1 MVAERWPLTPT
12 RFGRGRPAARL
23 RSVGCSPDP
32 AGAGGALDAERANA
46 LAPIVAKMPHWG
58 APVWLWRV
66 IRALNGC
73 KQVSQQNMLVA
84 LRDRLRAAVAAAR
97 QRLAQLRVRGS
108 APPPTGAPAVN
119 DPLFDD
125 NAAPLPGTGSR
136 AFWIGLIIV
145 SLSLIF
151 GLATYLILTGLT
163 PIVPRN
169 EVVLGVLFIN
179 LLLVV
184 AMVVVIAVQMAGLWR
199 GWKRKVA
206 GARLHARIVALFSLI
221 AALPALLLAIGA
233 TMTFS
238 RALDNWFNRQTTS
251 IVISSLD
258 VAHAYLEEHGQ
269 VIRTDIVNMAKD
281 LDDAAPQL
289 AGDARKFRELVFAQA
304 GLRDLPVAYVVDAK
318 GAVKVAALEDERIPY
333 IPPPEHLIR
342 AAESGQVPLLMPINS
357 FRVAAIA
364 KLHNYPD
371 AYLYVA
377 RGVSP
382 KVVGHLRRTEA
393 GVAEYEQLRARS
405 GGLKLAHGLM
415 YFMISLTALLA
426 AIWIGLWFAGGFV
439 APIRRLIGA
448 AQQVAIGNLKVQ
460 LPIRRGEGDLRRL
473 SQNFNHMTH
482 ELERQRSELV
492 SANDQLTQRG
502 RFIEAVLSGVSAG
515 VVGLDQAG
523 RITLANRSAQKL
535 LGLEGSELVGRDLA
549 EALPAFATVV
559 AEARDHK
566 SRPQHEVTLAIRGE
580 ERTFSVRVPR
590 EQPGGSEGS
599 VITFDDVTELVAAQ
613 RTAAWADIARRIAH
627 EIKNPLTPIQ
637 LAAERI
643 KRKYGKT
650 ITEDRDV
657 FDRCTETII
666 RQVGDVTRMVDEFSA
681 FARTPK
687 PEMQDHD
694 IRELVRGAV
703 LDRQMS
709 GADIVFETKVGKDP
723 IIVSCDRRLIS
734 QAVTNLVKNAQE
746 AVQAFADGPNK
757 EPGWTGRIE
766 THVRRNGDRVDIEVI
781 DNGPGLPKHN
791 RNRLLEPYV
800 TTKGNKGT
808 GLGLAIVQKSVEQH
822 GGTLALED
830 APAAPGRA
838 HGALLRI
845 SLPLGPPA
853 GGQTSPPPHQR
864 AAASGNA

>member
-1 MVAERWPLTPT
+1 LQ
-12 RFGRGRPAARL
+12 ARV
-23 RSVGCSPDP
+23 RD
-32 AGAGGALDAERANA
+32 A
-46 LAPIVAKMPHWG
+46 LARA
-58 APVWLWRV
+58 WR
-66 IRALNGC
+66 
-73 KQVSQQNMLVA
+73 
-84 LRDRLRAAVAAAR
+84 RLLAAAGSIPAPR
-97 QRLAQLRVRGS
+97 PQRGAAEASLA
-108 APPPTGAPAVN
+108 
-119 DPLFDD
+119 PLFDD

-136 AFWIGLIIV
+136 AFWTGLLIV
-145 SLSLIF
+145 SLSLVS

-199 GWKRKVA
+199 AWKKRVA

-221 AALPALLLAIGA
+221 AALPALLLAVGA
-233 TMTFS
+233 TTTFS
-238 RALDNWFNRQTTS
+238 RSLDNWFNRQTTS
-251 IVISSLD
+251 IVMSSLD

-289 AGDARKFRELVFAQA
+289 AGDPRKFRELVFAQA

-318 GAVKVAALEDERIPY
+318 GAIKVAALEDERIPY
-333 IPPPEHLIR
+333 IPPPEHLLR
-342 AAESGQVPLLMPINS
+342 MAEAGQVPLLMPINS

-371 AYLYVA
+371 SYLYVA
-377 RGVSP
+377 RGVSR

-393 GVAEYEQLRARS
+393 GVAEYEQLRQRS

-448 AQQVAIGNLKVQ
+448 AQQVAIGNLKVE

-473 SQNFNHMTH
+473 SQNFNHMTQQ
-482 ELERQRSELV
+482 LEHQRSELV
-492 SANDQLTQRG
+492 SANAQLTERG

-515 VVGLDQAG
+515 VMGLDQDG

-535 LGLEGSELVGRDLA
+535 LGLEGSELVGRELS
-549 EALPAFATVV
+549 EAVPAFATVL
-559 AEARDHK
+559 AEARDHHK
-566 SRPQHEVTLAIRGE
+566 NRPQHEVTLTINGE

-590 EQPGGSEGS
+590 EQQAAGSEGS
-599 VITFDDVTELVAAQ
+599 VMTFDDVTELAAAQ
-613 RTAAWADIARRIAH
+613 RTAAWADVARRIAH

-643 KRKYGKT
+643 RRKYGKT

-694 IRELVRGAV
+694 IRELVKSAV
-703 LDRQMS
+703 LDRQMT
-709 GADIVFETKVGKDP
+709 GADVAFETKVGKDP
-723 IIVSCDRRLIS
+723 IIVTCDRRLIS
-734 QAVTNLVKNAQE
+734 QAVANVVKNAQE
-746 AVQAFADGPNK
+746 AIQSFADGPNK

-766 THVRRNGDRVDIEVI
+766 TNVRRNGDRVDIEVI

-822 GGTLALED
+822 GGTLSLED
-830 APAAPGRA
+830 APVTPGRS

-845 SLPLGPPA
+845 SLPLARPAAAQSLPPE
-853 GGQTSPPPHQR
+853 H

>member
-1 MVAERWPLTPT
+1 VCAAFSRAW
-12 RFGRGRPAARL
+12 RGMTGAGPARPA
-23 RSVGCSPDP
+23 D
-32 AGAGGALDAERANA
+32 AGSLD
-46 LAPIVAKMPHWG
+46 L
-58 APVWLWRV
+58 
-66 IRALNGC
+66 
-73 KQVSQQNMLVA
+73 
-84 LRDRLRAAVAAAR
+84 
-97 QRLAQLRVRGS
+97 
-108 APPPTGAPAVN
+108 
-119 DPLFDD
+119 LFDD

-136 AFWIGLIIV
+136 AFWTGLLTV
-145 SLSLIF
+145 SLSLIS

-199 GWKRKVA
+199 AWKKRVA
-206 GARLHARIVALFSLI
+206 GARLHARIVALFSVI
-221 AALPALLLAIGA
+221 AALPALLLAVGA
-233 TMTFS
+233 TTTFS
-238 RALDNWFNRQTTS
+238 RSLDNWFNRQTTS
-251 IVISSLD
+251 IVMSSLD

-289 AGDARKFRELVFAQA
+289 AGDPRKFRELVFAQA
-304 GLRDLPVAYVVDAK
+304 GLRDLPVAYVVDAR

-333 IPPPEHLIR
+333 IPPPEHLLR
-342 AAESGQVPLLMPINS
+342 AAEAGQVPLLMPINS
-357 FRVAAIA
+357 FRVAAIV

-377 RGVSP
+377 RGVSR

-393 GVAEYEQLRARS
+393 GVAEYEQLRQRS

-448 AQQVAIGNLKVQ
+448 AQQVAIGNLKVE

-473 SQNFNHMTH
+473 SQNFNHMTQQ
-482 ELERQRSELV
+482 LERQRSELV
-492 SANDQLTQRG
+492 STNAQLTERG

-515 VVGLDQAG
+515 VMGLDQSG

-535 LGLEGSELVGRDLA
+535 LGLEGSEPVGRDLG
-549 EALPAFATVV
+549 EAVPAFASVL
-559 AEARDHK
+559 AEARDHHK
-566 SRPQHEVTLAIRGE
+566 NRPQHEVTLTINGE

-590 EQPGGSEGS
+590 EQEADGSEGS

-613 RTAAWADIARRIAH
+613 RTAAWADVARRIAH

-643 KRKYGKT
+643 RRKYGKT

-657 FDRCTETII
+657 FERCTETII

-694 IRELVRGAV
+694 IRELVRSAV
-703 LDRQMS
+703 LDRQMT
-709 GADIVFETKVGKDP
+709 GTDVAFETKVGKEP
-723 IIVSCDRRLIS
+723 IVVSCDRRLIS
-734 QAVTNLVKNAQE
+734 QAVANVVKNAQE
-746 AVQAFADGPNK
+746 AIQAFADGPNK

-766 THVRRNGDRVDIEVI
+766 TNVRRNGDKVDIEVI

-822 GGTLALED
+822 GGTLSLED
-830 APAAPGRA
+830 APVAPGRA

-845 SLPLGPPA
+845 SLPLGSPPA
-853 GGQTSPPPHQR
+853 DQTSSPPER

>member
-1 MVAERWPLTPT
+1 
-12 RFGRGRPAARL
+12 
-23 RSVGCSPDP
+23 
-32 AGAGGALDAERANA
+32 
-46 LAPIVAKMPHWG
+46 
-58 APVWLWRV
+58 
-66 IRALNGC
+66 
-73 KQVSQQNMLVA
+73 
-84 LRDRLRAAVAAAR
+84 
-97 QRLAQLRVRGS
+97 
-108 APPPTGAPAVN
+108 
-119 DPLFDD
+119 
-125 NAAPLPGTGSR
+125 LPGTGSR
-136 AFWIGLIIV
+136 AFWTGLITV
-145 SLSLIF
+145 SLSLVS

-184 AMVVVIAVQMAGLWR
+184 AMVVVIAVQVAGLWR
-199 GWKRKVA
+199 AWKKRVA
-206 GARLHARIVALFSLI
+206 GARLHARIVALFSVI
-221 AALPALLLAIGA
+221 AALPALLLALGA
-233 TMTFS
+233 TTTFS
-238 RALDNWFNRQTTS
+238 RSLDNWFNRQTTS
-251 IVISSLD
+251 IVMSSLD

-289 AGDARKFRELVFAQA
+289 SGDPRKFRELVFAQA

-342 AAESGQVPLLMPINS
+342 AAEGGQVPLLMPINS

-377 RGVSP
+377 RGVSR

-393 GVAEYEQLRARS
+393 GVAEYEQLRQRS
-405 GGLKLAHGLM
+405 GGLKFAHGLM

-473 SQNFNHMTH
+473 SQNFNHMT
-482 ELERQRSELV
+482 EQLERQRSELV
-492 SANDQLTQRG
+492 SANSQLTQRG

-535 LGLEGSELVGRDLA
+535 LGLEGSELVGRELA
-549 EALPAFATVV
+549 EAVPAFASVL
-559 AEARDHK
+559 AEARDHHK
-566 SRPQHEVTLAIRGE
+566 NRPQHEVTLLIAGE

-590 EQPGGSEGS
+590 EQQAGGGEGS

-613 RTAAWADIARRIAH
+613 RTAAWADVARRIAH

-643 KRKYGKT
+643 RRKYGKT

-657 FDRCTETII
+657 FERCTETII

-694 IRELVRGAV
+694 IRELVRSAV

-709 GADIVFETKVGKDP
+709 GADIAFETKVGKEP

-746 AVQAFADGPNK
+746 AIQAFQDGPNK
-757 EPGWTGRIE
+757 EPGWSGRIE
-766 THVRRNGDRVDIEVI
+766 TNVRRNGDRVDIEVI

-830 APAAPGRA
+830 APPAPGRA

-845 SLPLGPPA
+845 SLPLASAPA
-853 GGQTSPPPHQR
+853 GRAPSPPPQR
-864 AAASGNA
+864 AAATGNA

>member
-1 MVAERWPLTPT
+1 MVVARHKGTEPVRKGQRLENLAAL
-12 RFGRGRPAARL
+12 RARL
-23 RSVGCSPDP
+23 L
-32 AGAGGALDAERANA
+32 AALGQA
-46 LAPIVAKMPHWG
+46 
-58 APVWLWRV
+58 WR
-66 IRALNGC
+66 
-73 KQVSQQNMLVA
+73 
-84 LRDRLRAAVAAAR
+84 
-97 QRLAQLRVRGS
+97 RLARPGPSASGS
-108 APPPTGAPAVN
+108 APPSALALE
-119 DPLFDD
+119 PLFDD
-125 NAAPLPGTGSR
+125 DAAPLPGTGSR
-136 AFWIGLIIV
+136 AFWTGLIIV
-145 SLSLIF
+145 SLSLIS

-179 LLLVV
+179 LVLVV
-184 AMVVVIAVQMAGLWR
+184 AMVVVIAVQKLGLWR
-199 GWKRKVA
+199 AWKKKVA
-206 GARLHARIVALFSLI
+206 GARLHVRIVALFSLI
-221 AALPALLLAIGA
+221 AALPALLLAVGA
-233 TMTFS
+233 TTTFS
-238 RALDNWFNRQTTS
+238 RSLDNWFNRQTTS
-251 IVISSLD
+251 IVMSSLD

-289 AGDARKFRELVFAQA
+289 AGDPRKFRELVFAQA
-304 GLRDLPVAYVVDAK
+304 ALRDLPVAYVVDAK

-333 IPPPEHLIR
+333 IPPPEHLLR
-342 AAESGQVPLLMPINS
+342 AAEGGQVPLLMPINS

-377 RGVSP
+377 RGVSR

-393 GVAEYEQLRARS
+393 GVAEYEQLHARS

-448 AQQVAIGNLKVQ
+448 AQQVAIGNLKVE

-473 SQNFNHMTH
+473 SQNFNHMTQQ
-482 ELERQRSELV
+482 LERQRSELV

-515 VVGLDQAG
+515 VVGLDQQG

-535 LGLEGSELVGRDLA
+535 LGLEGSELVGRELA
-549 EALPAFATVV
+549 EAVPAFASVL
-559 AEARDHK
+559 AEAGDHHK
-566 SRPQHEVTLAIRGE
+566 NRPQHEVTLIINGE

-590 EQPGGSEGS
+590 EQQDGGGEGS

-613 RTAAWADIARRIAH
+613 RTAAWADVARRIAH

-643 KRKYGKT
+643 RRKYAKT

-694 IRELVRGAV
+694 IRELVRSAV
-703 LDRQMS
+703 LDRQMA
-709 GADIVFETKVGKDP
+709 GADVAFETKVGKEP
-723 IIVSCDRRLIS
+723 IIVTCDRRLIS
-734 QAVTNLVKNAQE
+734 QAVTNVVKNAQE
-746 AVQAFADGPNK
+746 AIQTFADGPNK
-757 EPGWTGRIE
+757 EPGWSGRIE
-766 THVRRNGDRVDIEVI
+766 TNVRRNGDRVDIEVI

-845 SLPLGPPA
+845 SLPIASPA
-853 GGQTSPPPHQR
+853 VGQTPSHSPEP

>member
-1 MVAERWPLTPT
+1 MYA
-12 RFGRGRPAARL
+12 
-23 RSVGCSPDP
+23 
-32 AGAGGALDAERANA
+32 
-46 LAPIVAKMPHWG
+46 
-58 APVWLWRV
+58 
-66 IRALNGC
+66 
-73 KQVSQQNMLVA
+73 
-84 LRDRLRAAVAAAR
+84 RLRAAFSHAW
-97 QRLAQLRVRGS
+97 RGLVT
-108 APPPTGAPAVN
+108 AVGPTRPADAGSL

-136 AFWIGLIIV
+136 AFWTGLLTV
-145 SLSLIF
+145 SLSLIS

-199 GWKRKVA
+199 AWKKRVA

-221 AALPALLLAIGA
+221 AALPALLLAVGA
-233 TMTFS
+233 TTTFS
-238 RALDNWFNRQTTS
+238 RSLDNWFNRQTTS
-251 IVISSLD
+251 IVMSSLD

-289 AGDARKFRELVFAQA
+289 TGDPRKFRELVFAQA

-318 GAVKVAALEDERIPY
+318 GAIKVAALEDERIPY
-333 IPPPEHLIR
+333 IPPPEHLLR
-342 AAESGQVPLLMPINS
+342 AAEAGQVPLLMPINS

-377 RGVSP
+377 RGVSR

-393 GVAEYEQLRARS
+393 GVAEYEQLRQRS

-448 AQQVAIGNLKVQ
+448 AQQVAIGNLKVE

-473 SQNFNHMTH
+473 SQNFNHMTQQLDH
-482 ELERQRSELV
+482 QRSELI
-492 SANDQLTQRG
+492 SANAQLTERG

-515 VVGLDQAG
+515 VVGLDQSG

-535 LGLEGSELVGRDLA
+535 LGLEGSELVGRDLR
-549 EALPAFATVV
+549 EAVPAFANVL
-559 AEARDHK
+559 AEARDHHK
-566 SRPQHEVTLAIRGE
+566 NRPQHEVTLAINGE

-590 EQPGGSEGS
+590 EQEAAGSEGS
-599 VITFDDVTELVAAQ
+599 VITFDDVTELAAAQ
-613 RTAAWADIARRIAH
+613 RTAAWADVARRIAH

-643 KRKYGKT
+643 RRKYGKT

-657 FDRCTETII
+657 FERCTETII

-694 IRELVRGAV
+694 IRDLVRSAV
-703 LDRQMS
+703 LDRQMT
-709 GADIVFETKVGKDP
+709 GTEVAFETKVGKDP

-734 QAVTNLVKNAQE
+734 QAVANLVKNAQE
-746 AVQAFADGPNK
+746 AVQAFADGANK
-757 EPGWTGRIE
+757 EPGWSGRIE
-766 THVRRNGDRVDIEVI
+766 TNVRRNGDKVDIEVI

-822 GGTLALED
+822 GGTLSLED
-830 APAAPGRA
+830 APPAPGRA

-845 SLPLGPPA
+845 SLPLGSRPA
-853 GGQTSPPPHQR
+853 GQTSSPPEH

>member
-1 MVAERWPLTPT
+1 VQKGQPPKSLW
-12 RFGRGRPAARL
+12 
-23 RSVGCSPDP
+23 
-32 AGAGGALDAERANA
+32 ALQ
-46 LAPIVAKMPHWG
+46 P
-58 APVWLWRV
+58 
-66 IRALNGC
+66 
-73 KQVSQQNMLVA
+73 
-84 LRDRLRAAVAAAR
+84 RLRAALQRGWRRVPTAAGFIPAE
-97 QRLAQLRVRGS
+97 RGS
-108 APPPTGAPAVN
+108 AAAAEASLK
-119 DPLFDD
+119 PLFDD
-125 NAAPLPGTGSR
+125 EAAPLPGTGSR

-145 SLSLIF
+145 SLSLVS

-199 GWKRKVA
+199 AWKKKVA
-206 GARLHARIVALFSLI
+206 GARLHARIVALFSVI

-233 TMTFS
+233 TTTFS
-238 RALDNWFNRQTTS
+238 RSLDNWFNRQTTS
-251 IVISSLD
+251 IVMSSLD

-289 AGDARKFRELVFAQA
+289 TGDPRKFRELVFAQA

-333 IPPPEHLIR
+333 IPPPEHLLR
-342 AAESGQVPLLMPINS
+342 AAEAGQVPLLMPINS

-371 AYLYVA
+371 SYLYVA
-377 RGVSP
+377 RGVSR

-393 GVAEYEQLRARS
+393 GVAEYEQLRQRS

-448 AQQVAIGNLKVQ
+448 AQQVAIGNLKVE

-473 SQNFNHMTH
+473 SQNFNHMTQQ
-482 ELERQRSELV
+482 LEHQRSELV
-492 SANDQLTQRG
+492 SANAQLTERG

-515 VVGLDQAG
+515 VIGLDGDA

-535 LGLEGSELVGRDLA
+535 LGLDGSELVGRELG
-549 EALPAFATVV
+549 EAVPAFAGVL
-559 AEARDHK
+559 AEARDHHK
-566 SRPQHEVTLAIRGE
+566 GRPQHEVTLTINGE

-590 EQPGGSEGS
+590 EQQAAGSEGS

-613 RTAAWADIARRIAH
+613 RTAAWADVARRIAH

-643 KRKYGKT
+643 RRKYGKT
-650 ITEDRDV
+650 ISEDREV

-694 IRELVRGAV
+694 IRELVKSAV
-703 LDRQMS
+703 LDRQMM
-709 GADIVFETKVGKDP
+709 GTDVAFETKVGKEP

-734 QAVTNLVKNAQE
+734 QAVANVVKNAQE
-746 AVQAFADGPNK
+746 AIQAFAEGPNK

-766 THVRRNGDRVDIEVI
+766 TNVRRNGDRVDIEVI

-822 GGTLALED
+822 GGTLSLED
-830 APAAPGRA
+830 APVTQGRA

-845 SLPLGPPA
+845 SLPLASPAATESLPPE
-853 GGQTSPPPHQR
+853 R

>member
-1 MVAERWPLTPT
+1 MQKGRLLEGFWALHARVCAAFSRARRGVATAAAQA
-12 RFGRGRPAARL
+12 RPA
-23 RSVGCSPDP
+23 D
-32 AGAGGALDAERANA
+32 AGSL
-46 LAPIVAKMPHWG
+46 
-58 APVWLWRV
+58 
-66 IRALNGC
+66 
-73 KQVSQQNMLVA
+73 
-84 LRDRLRAAVAAAR
+84 
-97 QRLAQLRVRGS
+97 
-108 APPPTGAPAVN
+108 

-136 AFWIGLIIV
+136 AFWTGLLIV
-145 SLSLIF
+145 SLSLIS

-199 GWKRKVA
+199 AWKKRVA

-221 AALPALLLAIGA
+221 AALPALLLAVGA
-233 TMTFS
+233 TTTFS
-238 RALDNWFNRQTTS
+238 RSLDNWFNRQTTS
-251 IVISSLD
+251 IVMSSLD

-289 AGDARKFRELVFAQA
+289 TGDPRKFRELVFAQA

-333 IPPPEHLIR
+333 IPPPEHLLR
-342 AAESGQVPLLMPINS
+342 AAEAGQVPLLMPINS

-377 RGVSP
+377 RGVSR

-393 GVAEYEQLRARS
+393 GVAEYEQLRQRS

-448 AQQVAIGNLKVQ
+448 AQQVAIGNLKVE

-473 SQNFNHMTH
+473 SQNFNHMTQQLAH
-482 ELERQRSELV
+482 QRSELV
-492 SANDQLTQRG
+492 SANAQLTERG

-515 VVGLDQAG
+515 VMGLDQSG

-535 LGLEGSELVGRDLA
+535 LGLEGSELVGRDLG
-549 EALPAFATVV
+549 EAVPAFASVL
-559 AEARDHK
+559 AEARDHHK
-566 SRPQHEVTLAIRGE
+566 SRPQHEVTLTIDGE

-590 EQPGGSEGS
+590 EQEAAGSEGS

-613 RTAAWADIARRIAH
+613 RTAAWADVARRIAH

-643 KRKYGKT
+643 RRKYGKT

-657 FDRCTETII
+657 FERCTETII

-694 IRELVRGAV
+694 IRELVRSAV

-709 GADIVFETKVGKDP
+709 GTDVAFETKVAKEP

-734 QAVTNLVKNAQE
+734 QAVANVVKNAQE
-746 AVQAFADGPNK
+746 AIQAFADGPSK

-766 THVRRNGDRVDIEVI
+766 TNVRRNGDKVDIEVI

-822 GGTLALED
+822 GGTLSLED
-830 APAAPGRA
+830 APVAPGRA

-845 SLPLGPPA
+845 SLPLGSTPA
-853 GGQTSPPPHQR
+853 GQTSSPPER